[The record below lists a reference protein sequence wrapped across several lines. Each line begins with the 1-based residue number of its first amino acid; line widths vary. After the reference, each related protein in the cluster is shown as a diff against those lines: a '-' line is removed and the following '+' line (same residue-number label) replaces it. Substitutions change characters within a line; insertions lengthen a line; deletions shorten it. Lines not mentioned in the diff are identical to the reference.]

1 MNDISNILDRYFNGV
16 SSEEDKSA
24 VHQWLD
30 QSEDNEREFI
40 RERIKRDALVLFDEP
55 VHAQKAKGKSLSWWL
70 SLAACTLAILGLFA
84 LKEKKTNDNLL
95 STIQSVNVPAGNRT
109 NIALP
114 DGSSVWLSSNSKL
127 TYPVAFTGKKREVT
141 LDGEGYFEVA
151 KGKKP
156 FIVKTSKYNIEVLGT
171 VFNVEAYGKSE
182 RFVTSLYEG
191 QIKIYD
197 AALGEHAVL
206 LPGQTAELKGN
217 GLQVSATADANAYQW
232 KNGILCLEGKSF
244 ESIMELFQ
252 KFYDVSIVIQN
263 DSVKKLT
270 YNGKVRLSDGVEH
283 ALRVLQKDYPFGYEY
298 SDNQKTIYIR

>member
-1 MNDISNILDRYFNGV
+1 M
-16 SSEEDKSA
+16 
-24 VHQWLD
+24 
-30 QSEDNEREFI
+30 
-40 RERIKRDALVLFDEP
+40 
-55 VHAQKAKGKSLSWWL
+55 

-182 RFVTSLYEG
+182 RFARTDGRTER
-191 QIKIYD
+191 
-197 AALGEHAVL
+197 ER
-206 LPGQTAELKGN
+206 TA
-217 GLQVSATADANAYQW
+217 
-232 KNGILCLEGKSF
+232 SF
-244 ESIMELFQ
+244 CYGRCQ
-252 KFYDVSIVIQN
+252 
-263 DSVKKLT
+263 
-270 YNGKVRLSDGVEH
+270 RLSMEKWYFISRREV
-283 ALRVLQKDYPFGYEY
+283 V
-298 SDNQKTIYIR
+298 